1 MATKTRRM
9 MRAGLA
15 AAMLVSAGAP
25 MALAQEDKSGLEAMG
40 VDPAESG
47 KEDPAATP
55 APTPAASPAA
65 TPEAAAPAAPI
76 GEGQA
81 IMERARDRIKR
92 AQYVSFDAHMF
103 GVGAMAG
110 YTTEATGR
118 VVARRAAANATNPW
132 MFRVSGSTAVKDGA
146 APTSFDMAMRAT
158 SREWIN
164 HDERTVHETLK
175 MSPGGKWLTTPNS
188 LWPSE
193 VFDRVPYSRVFRNA
207 AFQQEAGQVLDGVEC
222 DVVIVESKPLRG
234 AASKTRWFIGR
245 DDMFPRRFE
254 RLITMEGSETQLV
267 LDFTNVRIADS
278 VPDDVTDAMLR
289 VEVPAGYEEKRQT
302 PPTLPPAPAPTPADP
317 TPLPTDAGATNVD
330 GTMDPAMGASSSAS
344 PVEPVRLAPPAM
356 APDFELA
363 KLDGTKVSLASLR
376 GSVVVVDFFGT
387 WAMAAEAW
395 HPQLKTI
402 IAANEGVKLVPVSIR
417 QREPQLA
424 AELLQRAEIADA
436 LLVGNEAVA
445 QAYRVQVY
453 PAAAVI
459 AADGRLIEVVQGC
472 GSAASEESL
481 RAAISRAMGTPAP
494 TGADPTG
501 ATPSD
506 SIPADAKPDQTT
518 PIQPATVPND
528 APQEPVKEPT
538 ESPAK

>member
-15 AAMLVSAGAP
+15 AAMLLSAGAP

-40 VDPAESG
+40 SDPAESG

-55 APTPAASPAA
+55 APSPAA

-146 APTSFDMAMRAT
+146 TPTNFDMAMRAT

-193 VFDRVPYSRVFRNA
+193 VFERVPYTRVFRNA
-207 AFQQEAGQVLDGVEC
+207 TFQQEAGQVLDGVEC
-222 DVVIVESKPLRG
+222 DVVVVESKPLRG

-302 PPTLPPAPAPTPADP
+302 PPTLPPPAPAPTPADP
-317 TPLPTDAGATNVD
+317 TPLPTDAGAMNVD
-330 GTMDPAMGASSSAS
+330 GTMDPANGAASPTAS
-344 PVEPVRLAPPAM
+344 PVEPVRPAPPAM

-363 KLDGTKVSLASLR
+363 KLDGTKVSLTSLR

-424 AELLQRAEIADA
+424 AELLRRAEIADA

-481 RAAISRAMGTPAP
+481 RAAISRAMGTPATSDAPSNTP
-494 TGADPTG
+494 TDASPT
-501 ATPSD
+501 D
-506 SIPADAKPDQTT
+506 VNPAETT
-518 PIQPATVPND
+518 PIQPATVPAVQPSD
-528 APQEPVKEPT
+528 APPEPVKEPAQ
-538 ESPAK
+538 EPSK